1 MSSDPHTAEV
11 FKEKRRPKTPIKFGI
26 NLNEEQKKG
35 KAQILLN
42 DVTAIQGKAG
52 SGKTLLAVQVAL
64 DMLFN
69 KDVEKIIIARPY
81 VTAGEDI
88 GHLPET

>member
-1 MSSDPHTAEV
+1 MPPSDPHTAEV
-11 FKEKRRPKTPIKFGI
+11 FKEKRRPKTPINFGI
-26 NLNEEQKKG
+26 TLNEEQKKG

-69 KDVEKIIIARPY
+69 KDVEKIIIARP
-81 VTAGEDI
+81 
-88 GHLPET
+88 